1 MAWATCLN
9 GPENLSPKPATLRR
23 QLLLWLLPPLLVLW
37 AISAHIDYDIA
48 KRFVNL
54 AYDRALLDA
63 ALDIG
68 RQIRVVNDR
77 IYVDL
82 PRAALDMLQT
92 AEHDRI
98 YYRVTS
104 PQGEY
109 VSGEPDLP
117 LPESDTERVSY
128 ADEDYLGKPI
138 RIVAVRVPV
147 QPGSGK
153 GAVTVQVAEPVTV
166 RTGSAREVLLR
177 MTWPQAILIY
187 LSAVAVWYGVR
198 RGLAPLARLR
208 REIQGRSDRD
218 LSPLPKAQAPEE
230 VQPLIHAMNELLQ
243 RLSLV
248 LSAQQRFVADAAH
261 QLRTPVAGIKTQT
274 ELALRLT
281 DPAQQ
286 QQVLHQLHTAT
297 TRLSRLIHQLLALA
311 RTEPGAQAAHAMRPT
326 DLGREMRE
334 AASEWVPKAL
344 QGNIDLGF
352 EGPDEPLM
360 VRGNAILLREM
371 LGNLLDNAIRY
382 SPPGGRVTVQVTR
395 KGTEV
400 MLQVEDNGAGIPPDE
415 RERVFERF
423 YRLLG
428 TDADGCGLGLAIV
441 REVAQAHGADV
452 SLDSGAGGRGTAV
465 RVRFPAA
472 G

>member
-1 MAWATCLN
+1 LN
-9 GPENLSPKPATLRR
+9 GPTKPATLRR
-23 QLLLWLLPPLLVLW
+23 QLLLWLVPPLLVLW
-37 AISAHIDYDIA
+37 AISTNIDYDIA

-68 RQIRVVNDR
+68 RQVRVVNDR

-82 PRAALDMLQT
+82 PKVALDMLQT

-98 YYRVTS
+98 YYRVTG
-104 PQGEY
+104 PGGEY
-109 VSGEPDLP
+109 ISGEPDLP
-117 LPESDTERVSY
+117 APESDSERVSY

-138 RIVAVRVPV
+138 RMVAVRVPV

-153 GAVTVQVAEPVTV
+153 GAITVQVAEPVTV
-166 RTGSAREVLLR
+166 RTRSAREVLLR
-177 MTWPQAILIY
+177 MSLPQVVLIY
-187 LSAVAVWYGVR
+187 LAAVAVWYGVR
-198 RGLAPLARLR
+198 RGLAPLAKLR
-208 REIQGRSDRD
+208 HEIQSRSDRD
-218 LSPLPKAQAPEE
+218 LSPLPMALVPEE

-243 RLSLV
+243 RLSHV
-248 LSAQQRFVADAAH
+248 MSSQQRFVADAAH

-286 QQVLHQLHTAT
+286 QQVLQQLHTAT

-311 RTEPGAQAAHAMRPT
+311 RTEPGAQAAHAMEPV

-334 AASEWVPKAL
+334 ATSEWVPTAL
-344 QGNIDLGF
+344 QRSIDLGF
-352 EGPDEPLM
+352 EGPDQPVM

-382 SPPGGRVTVQVTR
+382 SPPGSRVTVQVVPE
-395 KGTEV
+395 GNEV
-400 MLQVEDNGAGIPPDE
+400 MLQVEDNGIGIPREE
-415 RERVFERF
+415 RDRVFERF

-428 TDADGCGLGLAIV
+428 TETDGCGLGLAIV
-441 REVAQAHGADV
+441 REVAQAHRATI
-452 SLDSGAGGRGTAV
+452 SLDSAAGGRGTAV
-465 RVRFPAA
+465 MVRFPTAA
-472 G
+472 